1 MSLFELI
8 FHVWF
13 KILAKTK
20 MEDYD
25 VPRSEYTSMRTLDNS
40 TTPKYANIGRS
51 VQTELRHVAN
61 NEAMRKKAVV
71 QGRAETS
78 TTSLLEEKDKMKNLI
93 LWRVSMMTLAVTTLI
108 ISIAALSLGAIAVLR
123 EDRSEIINLQNDL
136 QELRQQVS
144 QLQFLCYQNST
155 WCNLSTNSLNET
167 EECSR
172 TYYMTDSMVSRYKY
186 GGNMYYCTCDT
197 C

>member
-8 FHVWF
+8 LFQ
-13 KILAKTK
+13 ISAKNK

-40 TTPKYANIGRS
+40 TNPKYANIGRS

-93 LWRVSMMTLAVTTLI
+93 LWRVSMMILAVTTLI

-123 EDRSEIINLQNDL
+123 EDRSEIINLRNDL

-167 EECSR
+167 EECST
-172 TYYMTDSMVSRYKY
+172 TYYMTDSMVSRYKC